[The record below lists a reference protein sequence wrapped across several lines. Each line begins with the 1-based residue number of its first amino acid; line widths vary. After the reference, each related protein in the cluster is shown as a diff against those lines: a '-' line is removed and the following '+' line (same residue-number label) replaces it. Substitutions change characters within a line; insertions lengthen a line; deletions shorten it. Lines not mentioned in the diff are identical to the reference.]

1 MQILGT
7 LVPKDCLGVLGLAEI
22 DRFGNINSTRLPNG
36 KFMVG
41 SGGANDIAST
51 ADCLVV
57 GKAIKSRFVDNV
69 SYITSPGANVFQV
82 VCQFGRFTRNTEKS
96 KYELTHF
103 LPSPFDLEIGPKEAV
118 EKYTS
123 WSAYAGLPLMEE
135 PPSQDELDIL
145 RRLDPDKIFLG

>member
-1 MQILGT
+1 M
-7 LVPKDCLGVLGLAEI
+7 
-22 DRFGNINSTRLPNG
+22 
-36 KFMVG
+36 G

-69 SYITSPGANVFQV
+69 SYITSPGTNVFQV
-82 VCQFGRFTRNTEKS
+82 VCQFGRFTRDPEKLI
-96 KYELTHF
+96 YELTHY
-103 LPSPFDLEIGPKEAV
+103 LPSPIDGDLEARDAV
-118 EKYTS
+118 EKYTT

-135 PPSQDELDIL
+135 PASQDELDIL

>member
-1 MQILGT
+1 
-7 LVPKDCLGVLGLAEI
+7 
-22 DRFGNINSTRLPNG
+22 
-36 KFMVG
+36 MVG

-69 SYITSPGANVFQV
+69 SYITSPGKNVFQV
-82 VCQFGRFTRNTEKS
+82 VCQFGRFTRNPENS
-96 KYELTHF
+96 IYQLSHY
-103 LPSPFDLEIGPKEAV
+103 LPSPIDGDLDPKDAV

-123 WSAYAGLPLMEE
+123 WSAYAGMPLMEE